1 MKNILV
7 IGSINMDLVI
17 HTPRL
22 PKLGE
27 TLKGHSF
34 MTACGGKGANQAI
47 AVGKIYGSCTMIGAV
62 GHDAFGK
69 TMTDNLEANNV
80 STSGVSKI
88 GENSGIAMIT
98 VCEGDNHILLDGG
111 ANDRLTPEWI
121 DKHIELIQN
130 ADIVIFQLEVPMET
144 VVYAAKKA
152 KEFGAKVLLNPAP
165 AAPLSDELLGLT
177 DILIPNEHEAEIIT
191 GIHEPEEA
199 IKVLMQKC
207 NQVIITLGEKG
218 CIYND
223 GTEIKTSPAEKAKA
237 VDTTA
242 AGDSFIG
249 AFCTALC
256 EGKSLKDSIAFGAK
270 VSAITVT
277 RKGAAIS
284 IPTKEE
290 LLSF

>member
-1 MKNILV
+1 MKLSIIVPVYNVKAFLPACLDSLVSQTLEDYEIILV
-7 IGSINMDLVI
+7 DDGSSDGSADIIKDYQQRYPQLISSIRVDNGGQGRARNFGIDMAKGEYLGFVDSDDWI
-17 HTPRL
+17 TEDMYE
-22 PKLGE
+22 KLYN
-27 TLKGHSF
+27 
-34 MTACGGKGANQAI
+34 TAKA
-47 AVGKIYGSCTMIGAV
+47 
-62 GHDAFGK
+62 
-69 TMTDNLEANNV
+69 E
-80 STSGVSKI
+80 
-88 GENSGIAMIT
+88 
-98 VCEGDNHILLDGG
+98 
-111 ANDRLTPEWI
+111 
-121 DKHIELIQN
+121 N

-165 AAPLSDELLGLT
+165 AAPLSDELLSLT

-290 LLSF
+290 LLSL

>member
-47 AVGKIYGSCTMIGAV
+47 AVGKVYGACTMIGAV
-62 GHDAFGK
+62 GEDAFGK
-69 TMTDNLEANNV
+69 TMTDNLENNHV
-80 STSGVSKI
+80 NTTGISKI

-98 VCEGDNHILLDGG
+98 VCGGDNHILLDGG
-111 ANDRLTPEWI
+111 ANDRLTPDWI
-121 DKHIELIQN
+121 DKHLDLIQQ
-130 ADIVIFQLEVPMET
+130 ADIVIFQLEIPMET
-144 VVYAAKKA
+144 VLYAAKKA
-152 KEFGAKVLLNPAP
+152 KESGAKVLLNPAP
-165 AAPLSDELLGLT
+165 AVPLPDELLEQV

-207 NQVIITLGEKG
+207 EQVIITLGEKG

-223 GTEIKTSPAEKAKA
+223 GTEIKLAPAEKAKA

-249 AFCTALC
+249 AFCAALC
-256 EGKSLKDSIAFGAK
+256 EGKALKDAIAFGAK

-290 LLSF
+290 LSNI